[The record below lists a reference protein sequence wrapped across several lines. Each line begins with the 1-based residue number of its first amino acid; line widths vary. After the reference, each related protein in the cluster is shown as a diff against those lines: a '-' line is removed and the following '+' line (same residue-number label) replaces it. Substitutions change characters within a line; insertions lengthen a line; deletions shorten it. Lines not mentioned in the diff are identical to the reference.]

1 MKPTAVQVVSAQR
14 EKNKIRNR
22 RIVLS
27 TIAAIATAQAAA
39 GLGTVRLSGENALS
53 IADRVFSA
61 VSGKRL
67 TDAKGYTA
75 YYGKVHDGETELD
88 DAVALV
94 FRAPKSYTGE
104 DVVEL
109 SCHGGLFIL
118 QRVLRAVFNAG
129 AVAAEGGE
137 FTKRAFLNGKMDLS
151 EAEAVMSLISAS
163 GEEARAATLNAL
175 DGALSREI
183 GECRDELARTA
194 AFLAAWVD
202 YPDDEIPELSEEQM
216 TETVSAVK
224 YRLEKLLDGFD
235 AGQAILEGI
244 DTAIV
249 GRPNVGKSTLLNA
262 LSGRERAIVTS
273 VAGTTRDVLE
283 ETVRLGN
290 ITLRLADTAGI
301 RTDTDD
307 EIEKIGVL
315 RAKERFERA
324 SLVLMVL
331 DAEQG
336 LSDDDKEL
344 LELCKSKN
352 SIVIIN
358 KTDKEKMLSPEEVKA
373 FMKDDNIVE
382 ISAKNRKGM
391 AELTAMVE
399 KVVGTAGFDPSA
411 PLITT
416 ERQRGC
422 VVKAVEHL
430 AEALEGLSMGITPD
444 ATNVCIDCAVENLCV
459 LTGEKATETI
469 VNEVF
474 KNFCVGK

>member
-1 MKPTAVQVVSAQR
+1 M
-14 EKNKIRNR
+14 
-22 RIVLS
+22 S

-39 GLGTVRLSGENALS
+39 GLGTIRISGENALTIGDS
-53 IADRVFSA
+53 VFSA
-61 VSGKRL
+61 LSGKKL
-67 TDAKGYTA
+67 SDIPGYSA
-75 YYGKVHDGETELD
+75 LYGKVYDGETPID

-109 SCHGGLFIL
+109 SCHGGLYIM
-118 QRVLRAVFNAG
+118 QKVLRAVFEAG
-129 AVAAEGGE
+129 AVPAEAGE
-137 FTKRAFLNGKMDLS
+137 FTKRAFLNGKMDLN

-183 GECRDELARTA
+183 LACREKLARTA
-194 AFLAAWVD
+194 AFMAAWVD
-202 YPDDEIPELSEEQM
+202 YPDDEIEELSDEQM
-216 TETVSAVK
+216 TETLSDVK
-224 YRLEKLLDGFD
+224 ASLEKLLSGFD
-235 AGQAILEGI
+235 AGKAILDGV

-262 LSGRERAIVTS
+262 LSGSERAIVTS

-283 ETVRLGN
+283 ETVRVGN
-290 ITLRLADTAGI
+290 ISLRLADTAGI
-301 RTDTDD
+301 RADTDD
-307 EIEKIGVL
+307 EIEKIGVSK
-315 RAKERFERA
+315 AKERFDRA

-331 DAEQG
+331 DGQNE
-336 LSDDDKEL
+336 LSEDDKEL
-344 LELCKSKN
+344 LSMCQKKN
-352 SIVIIN
+352 CVVIVN
-358 KTDKEKMLSPEEVKA
+358 KTDAEKKLDINDLKNYTS
-373 FMKDDNIVE
+373 KDIVE
-382 ISAKNRKGM
+382 ISAKENTGM
-391 AELTAMVE
+391 ELLTKTIE

-416 ERQRGC
+416 ERQRVC
-422 VVKAVEHL
+422 VKKAVDSIV
-430 AEALEGLSMGITPD
+430 EALDGILIGITPD
-444 ATNVCIDCAVENLCV
+444 AVNVCIDCAVENLSV

>member
-1 MKPTAVQVVSAQR
+1 MST
-14 EKNKIRNR
+14 
-22 RIVLS
+22 

-61 VSGKRL
+61 VSGKKL
-67 TDAKGYTA
+67 TEAKGYTA

-202 YPDDEIPELSEEQM
+202 YPDDEIPELSDSQM
-216 TETVSAVK
+216 TETLSTVK

-307 EIEKIGVL
+307 EIEKIGVV
-315 RAKERFERA
+315 RAKERFDRA

-336 LSDDDKEL
+336 LSEDDKEL
-344 LELCKSKN
+344 LELCKNKN
-352 SIVIIN
+352 SIIVIN
-358 KTDKEKMLSPEEVKA
+358 KTDKEKTLSRESVKA
-373 FMKDDNIVE
+373 FVKNDNIVE

-391 AELTAMVE
+391 DELTAMVE
-399 KVVGTAGFDPSA
+399 KVEGTAGFDPSA

-430 AEALEGLSMGITPD
+430 TEALDGLSMGITPD

>member
-1 MKPTAVQVVSAQR
+1 MST
-14 EKNKIRNR
+14 
-22 RIVLS
+22 

-39 GLGTVRLSGENALS
+39 GLGTVRISGEEALL
-53 IADRVFSA
+53 IADRVFSS
-61 VSGKRL
+61 VSGKKL
-67 TDAKGYTA
+67 ENAKGYTA
-75 YYGKVHDGETELD
+75 FYGKVHEGETDID

-104 DVVEL
+104 NVAEL
-109 SCHGGLFIL
+109 SCHGGLFVL
-118 QRVLRAVFNAG
+118 KRVLRAVLNSG

-202 YPDDEIPELSEEQM
+202 YPDDEIPELTDSQM
-216 TETVSAVK
+216 TETLSSVK
-224 YRLEKLLDGFD
+224 ERLLKLLNGFD
-235 AGQAILEGI
+235 AGQAVLEGI

-301 RTDTDD
+301 RNDTDD
-307 EIEKIGVL
+307 EIEKIGVM
-315 RAKERFERA
+315 RAKERFDRA

-331 DAEQG
+331 DAGEE
-336 LSDDDKEL
+336 LTDDDKEL

-352 SIVIIN
+352 SIIIIN
-358 KTDKEKMLSPEEVKA
+358 KTDCEKALSPQDVKELWG
-373 FMKDDNIVE
+373 DVNIVE

-391 AELTAMVE
+391 EELTAMVE
-399 KVVGTAGFDPSA
+399 KVAGTADFDPSA

-422 VVKAVEHL
+422 VVKAVENL
-430 AEALEGLSMGITPD
+430 TEALDGIEMGITPD
-444 ATNVCIDCAVENLCV
+444 AINVCIDCAVENLCV
-459 LTGEKATETI
+459 LTGERATETV

>member
-1 MKPTAVQVVSAQR
+1 M
-14 EKNKIRNR
+14 
-22 RIVLS
+22 S

-39 GLGTVRLSGENALS
+39 GLGTIRISGEEALL
-53 IADRVFSA
+53 IADRVFSS
-61 VSGKRL
+61 VSGKSL
-67 TDAKGYTA
+67 KDAKGYTA
-75 YYGKVHDGETELD
+75 YYGKVYDGETALD

-109 SCHGGLFIL
+109 SCHGGLFVM
-118 QRVLRAVFNAG
+118 QRILRAVINVG
-129 AVAAEGGE
+129 ATPAEGGE

-163 GEEARAATLNAL
+163 GEDARAATLNAL

-183 GECRDELARTA
+183 AECRDELARIA
-194 AFLAAWVD
+194 SFLAAWVD
-202 YPDDEIPELSEEQM
+202 YPDDEIPELTDGQM
-216 TETVSAVK
+216 MQTITVVK
-224 YRLEKLLDGFD
+224 SRLEKLLGGFD

-262 LSGRERAIVTS
+262 LSGRERAIVTA

-290 ITLRLADTAGI
+290 VTLRLADTAGI

-307 EIEKIGVL
+307 EIEKIGVM
-315 RAKERFERA
+315 RARERFDRA
-324 SLVLMVL
+324 GLVLMVL
-331 DAEQG
+331 DGGEHLTA
-336 LSDDDKEL
+336 DDKEL
-344 LELCKSKN
+344 IALCKGKN

-358 KTDKEKMLSPEEVKA
+358 KTDSERVLTAEEIKEV
-373 FMKDDNIVE
+373 FGKDTIAQ
-382 ISAKNRKGM
+382 ISAKNRKGLT
-391 AELTAMVE
+391 ELTAMVE
-399 KVVGTAGFDPSA
+399 SVVGTANFDPSA

-416 ERQRGC
+416 ERQRSC
-422 VVKAVEHL
+422 VVKAVDNL
-430 AEALEGLSMGITPD
+430 TEALEGLLIGITPD
-444 ATNVCIDCAVENLCV
+444 AINVCLDCAVENLCV

>member
-1 MKPTAVQVVSAQR
+1 M
-14 EKNKIRNR
+14 
-22 RIVLS
+22 S

-39 GLGTVRLSGENALS
+39 GLGTIKISGEEALLV
-53 IADRVFSA
+53 ADRVFSS
-61 VSGKRL
+61 VSGKKL
-67 TDAKGYTA
+67 QDMKGYTA
-75 YYGKVHDGETELD
+75 LYGKVHDGETVLD

-109 SCHGGLFIL
+109 SCHGGLFVL
-118 QRVLRAVFNAG
+118 KRVLRAVFNAG

-137 FTKRAFLNGKMDLS
+137 FTKRAFLNGKMNLS

-183 GECRDELARTA
+183 DECRNELARTA

-202 YPDDEIPELSEEQM
+202 YPDDEIPELTDSQM
-216 TETVSAVK
+216 LETVTTVK
-224 YRLEKLLDGFD
+224 AKLQKLLNGFD
-235 AGQAILEGI
+235 AGQAIIEGI

-249 GRPNVGKSTLLNA
+249 GRPNVGKSTLMNA
-262 LSGRERAIVTS
+262 LTGRERAIVTS
-273 VAGTTRDVLE
+273 IAGTTRDVLE
-283 ETVRLGN
+283 ETVRIGN
-290 ITLRLADTAGI
+290 VTLRLADTAGI
-301 RTDTDD
+301 RSDTDD
-307 EIEKIGVL
+307 EIEKIGVVK
-315 RAKERFERA
+315 AKERFDRA

-331 DAEQG
+331 DGGEE
-336 LSDDDKEL
+336 LSKDDEEL
-344 LELCKSKN
+344 IELCKNKT

-358 KTDKEKMLSPEEVKA
+358 KADKEKRLSTEKVKA
-373 FMKDDNIVE
+373 LYNGERIVE
-382 ISAKNRKGM
+382 ISAKDRKGM
-391 AELTAMVE
+391 EKLTEIVE
-399 KVVGTAGFDPSA
+399 EAVGTANFDPSA

-422 VVKAVEHL
+422 VVKAVENL
-430 AEALEGLSMGITPD
+430 QEAEDGLNMGITPD
-444 ATNVCIDCAVENLCV
+444 AINVCIDCAVENLCV

>member
-1 MKPTAVQVVSAQR
+1 M
-14 EKNKIRNR
+14 
-22 RIVLS
+22 S

-39 GLGTVRLSGENALS
+39 GLGTIKISGEEALL
-53 IADRVFSA
+53 IADRVFSC
-61 VSGKRL
+61 VGDKKLRN
-67 TDAKGYTA
+67 AKGYTA
-75 YYGKVHDGETELD
+75 YYGKVHDGDTPID

-109 SCHGGLFIL
+109 SCHGGLFVL
-118 QRVLRAVFNAG
+118 QRALRAVFNAG
-129 AVAAEGGE
+129 AVPAEGGE

-163 GEEARAATLNAL
+163 GEDARAATLNAL

-183 GECRDELARTA
+183 EGCRNELAKTA

-202 YPDDEIPELSEEQM
+202 YPDDEIPELSDEQM
-216 TETVSAVK
+216 STTIADVK
-224 YRLEKLLDGFD
+224 NRLQKLLSGFD

-244 DTAIV
+244 DTAII

-283 ETVRLGN
+283 ETVRVGN
-290 ITLRLADTAGI
+290 VTLRLADTAGI
-301 RTDTDD
+301 RYDTDD
-307 EIEKIGVL
+307 EIEKIGVTKA
-315 RAKERFERA
+315 RERFDRA
-324 SLVLMVL
+324 GIVFMVL
-331 DAEQG
+331 DAEQELTG
-336 LSDDDKEL
+336 DDEAL
-344 LELCKSKN
+344 LELCKSRN
-352 SIVIIN
+352 SIVIVN
-358 KTDKEKMLSPEEVKA
+358 KTDKEKNLSLQRVKEIVGH
-373 FMKDDNIVE
+373 NYIVE
-382 ISAKNRKGM
+382 ISAKNNIGLDLLS
-391 AELTAMVE
+391 ETVE
-399 KVVGTAGFDPSA
+399 AVVGTAGFDPSA

-416 ERQRGC
+416 ERQRSC
-422 VVKAVEHL
+422 VVKAVENL
-430 AEALEGLSMGITPD
+430 AEALDGISIGITPD
-444 ATNVCIDCAVENLCV
+444 AINVCLDCAVENLCV

>member
-1 MKPTAVQVVSAQR
+1 M
-14 EKNKIRNR
+14 
-22 RIVLS
+22 S

-39 GLGTVRLSGENALS
+39 GLGTIRISGESALS
-53 IADRVFSA
+53 IADKVFNA
-61 VSGKRL
+61 VSGKKL
-67 TDAKGYTA
+67 SDAKGYTA
-75 YYGKVHDGETELD
+75 FYGKVHDGETPLD

-104 DVVEL
+104 DVVEF

-118 QRVLRAVFNAG
+118 QRVLRAVLNAG
-129 AVAAEGGE
+129 ADAAEGGE

-183 GECRDELARTA
+183 GECRDELAKTSS
-194 AFLAAWVD
+194 FLAAWVD
-202 YPDDEIPELSEEQM
+202 YPDDEIPELTDSQMQETLSSVRNRLSE
-216 TETVSAVK
+216 
-224 YRLEKLLDGFD
+224 LLNGFD
-235 AGQAILEGI
+235 AGRAILEGV

-249 GRPNVGKSTLLNA
+249 GRPNVGKSTLMNA

-301 RTDTDD
+301 RMDTDD

-315 RAKERFERA
+315 KAKERFDRA

-331 DAEQG
+331 EFNKE
-336 LSDDDKEL
+336 LSSDDKEL
-344 LELCKSKN
+344 LELCKGKN
-352 SIVIIN
+352 SIVVIN
-358 KTDKEKMLSPEEVKA
+358 KADEEQKLSLKEVKNL
-373 FMKDDNIVE
+373 FGNENIVL
-382 ISAKNRKGM
+382 ISAKKREGLEN
-391 AELTAMVE
+391 LTKTVE

-416 ERQRGC
+416 ERQRSC
-422 VVKAVEHL
+422 TNKAL
-430 AEALEGLSMGITPD
+430 QSLDEALDGLAMGITPD
-444 ATNVCIDCAVENLCV
+444 AINVCIDCAVENLCV
-459 LTGEKATETI
+459 LTGEKATETV